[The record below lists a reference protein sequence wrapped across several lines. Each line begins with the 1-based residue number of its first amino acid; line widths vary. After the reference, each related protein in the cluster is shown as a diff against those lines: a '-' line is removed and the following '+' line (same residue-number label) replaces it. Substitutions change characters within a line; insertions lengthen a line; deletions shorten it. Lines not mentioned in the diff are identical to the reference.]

1 MQKLQEI
8 LLVAKVGNKK
18 LVVRS
23 EVNITLSDD
32 L

>member
-23 EVNITLSDD
+23 EINISLTDD
-32 L
+32 M